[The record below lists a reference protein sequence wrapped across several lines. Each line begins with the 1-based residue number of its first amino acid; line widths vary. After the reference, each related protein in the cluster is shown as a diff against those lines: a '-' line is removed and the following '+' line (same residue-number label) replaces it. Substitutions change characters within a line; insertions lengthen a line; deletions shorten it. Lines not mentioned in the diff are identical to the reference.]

1 MGFLGTGASNT
12 ADINLITQI
21 VIIVL
26 LTAGWVIGRDKKKI
40 RQHGQFMVVAVLV
53 NAAAIALVMVPSLI
67 LNLGAIT
74 SDPLGPGPLISMT
87 HAAIGTVA
95 WLLGAYLSWVWGLK
109 PATVECFKRKRLM
122 KPVTYLWLLAAVLG
136 VGFYV
141 YYYVL

>member
-1 MGFLGTGASNT
+1 MGILGTGAST
-12 ADINLITQI
+12 VADINLIAQL
-21 VIIVL
+21 VIIAL
-26 LTAGWVIGRDKKKI
+26 LAEGWIISRDKKRI
-40 RQHGQFMVVAVLV
+40 RVHGQLMVAAVLI

-67 LNLGAIT
+67 LGLGAIT
-74 SDPLGPGPLISMT
+74 SDPLGPGPLISVI
-87 HAAIGTVA
+87 HSAIGTVA
-95 WLLGAYLSWVWGLK
+95 WLLGAYLSWTWGLK

>member
-1 MGFLGTGASNT
+1 MGILGTGASTT
-12 ADINLITQI
+12 ADINLIAQLVI
-21 VIIVL
+21 VAL
-26 LTAGWVIGRDKKKI
+26 LAAGWVIGRDKKKI
-40 RQHGQFMVVAVLV
+40 RQHGQLMVTAVIV

-67 LNLGAIT
+67 HGLGAIA
-74 SDPLGPGPLISMT
+74 SDPLGAGPLISVV
-87 HAAIGTVA
+87 HSAIGTVA